1 MARKHRR
8 SHENRRQV
16 VASEAARLMQ
26 DQGLR
31 DFRSAKAKAVDRLG
45 LERSGALPGNR
56 EIERALAEH
65 QRLFAGEEHDEI
77 LLTLRRR
84 ALELMELLEEFAPRL
99 VGDALSGVANEHS
112 PLELHLFADAPEQ
125 VADVLLAHGLRPRS
139 TARRYR
145 LRHGVTVSFPA
156 FSCLLPDC
164 DCVLSVFP
172 LRQRGQAPLSPVDGR
187 PMRRA
192 GIREV
197 AVLAGRTD

>member
-1 MARKHRR
+1 VARKHRR
-8 SHENRRQV
+8 SHENRRQA
-16 VASEAARLMQ
+16 VAGEAARLMQ

-65 QRLFAGEEHDEI
+65 QRIFAGDEQEEV
-77 LLTLRRR
+77 LLVLRRR
-84 ALELMELLEEFAPRL
+84 ALQLMELLEEFGPRL
-99 VGDALSGVANEHS
+99 VGDALSGLANDHS

-125 VADVLLAHGLRPRS
+125 VADTLSAHGLRHRS

-145 LRHGVTVSFPA
+145 LRHGVTESFPA

-164 DCVLSVFP
+164 DCILTVFP
-172 LRQRGQAPLSPVDGR
+172 LRQRGHAPLSPVDGR

-192 GIREV
+192 GTRQV
-197 AVLAGRTD
+197 AALAGLKA

>member
-16 VASEAARLMQ
+16 VAGEAARLMQ

-65 QRLFAGEEHDEI
+65 QRIFAGEEQGE
-77 LLTLRRR
+77 LLLALRQQ
-84 ALELMELLEEFAPRL
+84 ALKLMEMLEEFSPRL
-99 VGDALSGVANEHS
+99 VGDALSGIANEHS

-125 VADVLLAHGLRPRS
+125 VADALSTRGLRHRS

-145 LRHGVTVSFPA
+145 LRHGVSESFPA
-156 FSCLLPDC
+156 FSCLLLDC
-164 DCVLSVFP
+164 EAILTVFP
-172 LRQRGQAPLSPVDGR
+172 LRQRGHAPLSAVDGR

-192 GIREV
+192 GIRQV
-197 AVLAGRTD
+197 AALAGLPD